1 LGAGNVPLQSMIAAF
16 SEHGYDATYDI
27 RLMGEDIEVA
37 DDEQVLRDSYQFI
50 EQILRSC
57 YSV

>member
-1 LGAGNVPLQSMIAAF
+1 MPLQSMIAAL

-37 DDEQVLRDSYQFI
+37 DNELVLRDSCQHV
-50 EQILRSC
+50 EQLLRTC
-57 YSV
+57 YSI